1 MNKEKVMKR
10 DDLIEEIAET
20 ILNNPMEYN
29 LHDIVYGYLMSKDN
43 RFLQEEY
50 YSVMR
55 KRAFIPYDWK
65 EVKEEGIKIIVEAGI
80 MKEQAVEALM
90 KHGVFPYIVD
100 LLDFLNELLEGVG
113 LKIYSLEGILNAKD
127 RYCVYYIDE
136 VKEERGA

>member
-10 DDLIEEIAET
+10 DDLIEEVAET

-29 LHDIVYGYLMSKDN
+29 LHDIVYDYLMSKDN

-50 YSVMR
+50 YSVMH
-55 KRAFIPYDWK
+55 KKAFIPYDWK
-65 EVKEEGIKIIVEAGI
+65 EAKEEAMKIIVKTGI

-90 KHGVFPYIVD
+90 KHGVFPYNVD
-100 LLDFLNELLEGVG
+100 LLDFLNELLEGVD
-113 LKIYSLEGILNAKD
+113 LKIYSVEGILNAKD

-136 VKEERGA
+136 IKERGGV

>member
-10 DDLIEEIAET
+10 DDLIDEIAET

-50 YSVMR
+50 YSVMH
-55 KRAFIPYDWK
+55 KRAFIPYDLK

-90 KHGVFPYIVD
+90 KHGIFPYIVD
-100 LLDFLNELLEGVG
+100 FLDFLNELLEGVG
-113 LKIYSLEGILNAKD
+113 LKIYSVEGIFNAKD
-127 RYCVYYIDE
+127 RYYIDK
-136 VKEERGA
+136 VKEGGGN

>member
-10 DDLIEEIAET
+10 DDLIDEVAET

-65 EVKEEGIKIIVEAGI
+65 EVKEEGMKIIVRTGI

-90 KHGVFPYIVD
+90 KHGVFPYTVD

-113 LKIYSLEGILNAKD
+113 LKIYSVEGILNDKD
-127 RYCVYYIDE
+127 RYYIDE
-136 VKEERGA
+136 VKEGGGV

>member
-10 DDLIEEIAET
+10 DDLIEEVAET

-50 YSVMR
+50 YSVMH

-65 EVKEEGIKIIVEAGI
+65 EAKEEAVKIIVRTGI

-113 LKIYSLEGILNAKD
+113 LKIYSVEGILNAKD
-127 RYCVYYIDE
+127 RYYIDE
-136 VKEERGA
+136 VKERGGV